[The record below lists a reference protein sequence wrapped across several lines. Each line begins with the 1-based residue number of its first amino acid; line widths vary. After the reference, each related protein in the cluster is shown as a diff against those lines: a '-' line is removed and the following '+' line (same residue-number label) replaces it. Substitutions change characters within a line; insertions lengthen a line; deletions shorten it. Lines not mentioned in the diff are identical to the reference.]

1 MYTQY
6 KNSSPFCQ
14 QRLWCRFSYSFRLS
28 TAKDR
33 CSNDEEGHCQFF
45 IHKYSLVHTVSQ
57 WIVCCVKPKFVL
69 SVFLIVV
76 YILQQ
81 RVWGNFLFS
90 TKSSINHGRVE
101 KSCLLTFG
109 RYSCSWVH
117 TREEVA
123 KGFARQ
129 SPHPGS
135 NPDSPLAENL
145 MFYCKSSRKEEV
157 HSWFYCY

>member
-1 MYTQY
+1 M
-6 KNSSPFCQ
+6 
-14 QRLWCRFSYSFRLS
+14 SYSLLGLTVQS
-28 TAKDR
+28 TLLANKLCVVCEAK
-33 CSNDEEGHCQFF
+33 
-45 IHKYSLVHTVSQ
+45 
-57 WIVCCVKPKFVL
+57 VCL

-145 MFYCKSSRKEEV
+145 MFYCKSSRKRGV
-157 HSWFYCY
+157 TLLVLLLLMSVL

>member
-1 MYTQY
+1 M
-6 KNSSPFCQ
+6 
-14 QRLWCRFSYSFRLS
+14 
-28 TAKDR
+28 
-33 CSNDEEGHCQFF
+33 
-45 IHKYSLVHTVSQ
+45 
-57 WIVCCVKPKFVL
+57 L
-69 SVFLIVV
+69 SVFLIDV

-101 KSCLLTFG
+101 KSCSCLLLADMVVVNLAGFN
-109 RYSCSWVH
+109 

-145 MFYCKSSRKEEV
+145 MFYCKRSRKDEL
-157 HSWFYCY
+157 HSWFYCYIINECTVNIK